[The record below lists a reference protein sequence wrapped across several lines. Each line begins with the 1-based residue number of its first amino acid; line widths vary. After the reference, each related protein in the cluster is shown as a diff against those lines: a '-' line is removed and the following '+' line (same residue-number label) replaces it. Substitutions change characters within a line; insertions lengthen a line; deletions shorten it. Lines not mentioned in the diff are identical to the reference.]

1 MNYDFSKLTDPM
13 KASILEVKRRARFI
27 EGYNPYDELRIIC
40 NKYFS
45 DIGHLESVGLRS
57 VFVELQKWV
66 YDNDAI
72 GLILIGTDKSKFPHN
87 YSTFVVNYT
96 DQKYIKN
103 KITIDSICQYLVLDY
118 IGIKNVDKL
127 CEKIPNY
134 KDYLRYIRENS
145 SFSL

>member
-13 KASILEVKRRARFI
+13 KASIMEVKRRARFI

-45 DIGHLESVGLRS
+45 DIGRLESVGLRS

-103 KITIDSICQYLVLDY
+103 KITIDSICQYLILDY